1 MSERKWA
8 EPELARDE
16 CVMTTLDDLVARDH
30 RIRVVDA
37 LLEQVDWS
45 PWEDRY
51 RPSRRGQPPI
61 HPRALAG
68 CILYGLMVGV
78 RSSRQLEDATRE
90 RLDFQW
96 LLGRRS
102 IDHATFA
109 KFRTDFGD
117 LLSGLNDWFAQR
129 LCESVE
135 NALDLLVCDGTHIRA
150 KSKVHGGLTGETLKR
165 YAGHIA
171 GLLNARL
178 AQATQSKSDLWEDE
192 DAQIKAALREEMEGL
207 RAQIAQYER
216 AAEMAG
222 EHDAAQ
228 T

>member
-8 EPELARDE
+8 GPELARDQYA
-16 CVMTTLDDLVARDH
+16 MMSLDDLLAWDH

-45 PWEDRY
+45 PWEEHY
-51 RPSRRGQPPI
+51 RPSRRGQPAI
-61 HPRALAG
+61 HPRLLAG
-68 CILYGLMVGV
+68 CILYGLMVRV

-96 LLGRRS
+96 CLGRRS

-109 KFRTDFGD
+109 DFRTDFGD

-135 NALDLLVCDGTHIRA
+135 NALDLLVSDGTRIRA
-150 KSKVHGGLTGETLKR
+150 NCNVHGGRTGETLKR
-165 YAGHIA
+165 HADQVA
-171 GLLNARL
+171 RLLNERL
-178 AQATQSKSDLWEDE
+178 AQMAQS
-192 DAQIKAALREEMEGL
+192 DADPHPQARRIPGPA
-207 RAQIAQYER
+207 
-216 AAEMAG
+216 
-222 EHDAAQ
+222 
-228 T
+228 